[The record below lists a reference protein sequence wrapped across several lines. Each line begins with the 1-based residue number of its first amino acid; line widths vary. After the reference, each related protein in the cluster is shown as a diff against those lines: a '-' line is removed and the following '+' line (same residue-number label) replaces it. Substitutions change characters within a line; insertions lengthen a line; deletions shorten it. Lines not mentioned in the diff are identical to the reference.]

1 MKNRKIIIIL
11 ILSLIILSGTT
22 YFLYR
27 YYQYLKIK
35 NAKIEIVLKDD
46 LTLNFYDNKKV
57 SDFISSINGK
67 ILDDYKI
74 DSTKLGEKVIK
85 FQFINDENIKLNYEF
100 TINVIDD
107 VPPLIWLNDT
117 YSISKNS
124 DIDLVE
130 NILCG
135 DNYDNNPKCFI
146 EGDYNL
152 DEVGKYPLIF
162 KAIDNSN
169 NVASKEF
176 ILNVYEP
183 DGTSSNNYTSKKIEF
198 SEVIENYKTENTKIG
213 LDISEWQGDVDYEK
227 LKNAGVEFVILRVGR
242 TKGINGV
249 SVIDDKFIQN
259 ITNANNVGI
268 DVGLY
273 YYSYANSTT
282 KAREEAEWVIKQIKD
297 YKVDLPI
304 AFDWEEW
311 SNFNKYN
318 LSFFNLTNVAN
329 EFIKTIENAGY
340 KGMLYSSKTYLE
352 NMWLKTDNITW
363 LAHYTDKTTYK
374 GDYLLWQLCN
384 TGRVDGIYGDVDI
397 NVMYL
402 N

>member
-22 YFLYR
+22 YFLYK

-152 DEVGKYPLIF
+152 DEVGKYPLTF

-227 LKNAGVEFVILRVGR
+227 LKKN
-242 TKGINGV
+242 
-249 SVIDDKFIQN
+249 IQQ
-259 ITNANNVGI
+259 
-268 DVGLY
+268 Y
-273 YYSYANSTT
+273 
-282 KAREEAEWVIKQIKD
+282 Q
-297 YKVDLPI
+297 
-304 AFDWEEW
+304 
-311 SNFNKYN
+311 
-318 LSFFNLTNVAN
+318 
-329 EFIKTIENAGY
+329 
-340 KGMLYSSKTYLE
+340 
-352 NMWLKTDNITW
+352 
-363 LAHYTDKTTYK
+363 
-374 GDYLLWQLCN
+374 Q
-384 TGRVDGIYGDVDI
+384 
-397 NVMYL
+397 
-402 N
+402 